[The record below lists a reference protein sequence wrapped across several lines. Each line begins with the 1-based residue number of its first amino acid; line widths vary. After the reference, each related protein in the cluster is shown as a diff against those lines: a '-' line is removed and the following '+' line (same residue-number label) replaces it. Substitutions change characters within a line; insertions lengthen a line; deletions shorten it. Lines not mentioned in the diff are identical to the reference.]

1 MKSVAIDRLLLVAVF
16 ALIGIGIVIIYSA
29 SSPSALEA
37 KKEETYFVLNHLVK
51 LLVGVALFL
60 VTIQIDYA
68 VWMKY
73 SRLLFI
79 VSFVMMLALLV
90 GPWGVKVHGATRW
103 LNLGGLK
110 FQPSELM
117 KISMIFLLATK
128 LSECKDQIED
138 LKIGF
143 LRPLIIVGVVFG
155 LLILQP
161 NYSTALLVVVIS
173 TVMFFVAGVPT
184 KHMLAVGGP
193 GFLFVSI
200 FAFSSEYRLKRV
212 MSWLE
217 QIFSL
222 FGSNTRIEGSY
233 QVTQA
238 LTSLGSGGMF
248 GAGLGEGTQKLG
260 YLPMPFTDTVFASLG
275 EEMGFIGTFLVMA
288 LFGIIAWR
296 GISIASKVEPLFGRL
311 VVVGFTA
318 SLFINAFF
326 HIGVCTSLIPPTG
339 QPLPLV
345 GYGGTNLILNL
356 FALGV
361 ILNISKSSNE
371 ARGTQL

>member
-1 MKSVAIDRLLLVAVF
+1 MSIDRLLLIAVF

-29 SSPSALEA
+29 SGPSALEA
-37 KKEETYFVLNHLVK
+37 KKGESYFVFKHLVK
-51 LLVGVALFL
+51 LVVGIALFL
-60 VTIQIDYA
+60 VTIQIDYTI
-68 VWMKY
+68 WMKY
-73 SRLLFI
+73 SRIMFLIGLVFM
-79 VSFVMMLALLV
+79 VALLV

-103 LNLGGLK
+103 LNLGGLR
-110 FQPSELM
+110 FQPSEFM

-128 LSECKDQIED
+128 LTEIQDHIED
-138 LKIGF
+138 FKLGF
-143 LRPLIIVGVVFG
+143 VRPLIIVGIVFG
-155 LLILQP
+155 LLLLQP
-161 NYSTALLVVVIS
+161 NYSTALLVVIIS
-173 TVMFFVAGVPT
+173 VLMLYVAGVQS
-184 KHMLAVGGP
+184 KHMLMVGVP

-200 FAFSSEYRLKRV
+200 FAFSSEYRVKRI

-222 FGSNTRIEGSY
+222 FSPNARIEGSY

-248 GAGLGEGTQKLG
+248 GSGLGEGTQKLG
-260 YLPMPFTDTVFASLG
+260 YLPMPFTDTIFASLG
-275 EEMGFIGTFLVMA
+275 EEMGFIGTFLVMF
-288 LFGIIAWR
+288 LFGVIAWR
-296 GISIASKVEPLFGRL
+296 GISIASRIEPLFARL
-311 VVVGFTA
+311 VVVGFTG
-318 SLFINAFF
+318 SLFVNAFF

-361 ILNISKSSNE
+361 ILNISKSSKE
-371 ARGTQL
+371 SGGHV